1 MTVHRTLHFWHLRCR
16 GRLTFLP
23 AALQHRNNGTL
34 QRDGGCAYCP
44 VIWRKHLHPEKGQA
58 CWMVSVVGPGPLDLN
73 FSSYNPIHGLFTC
86 HLVPPLQPLE
96 IKSQGWALLWWTF
109 SQYVCT
115 PDHMVTF
122 KTTHW
127 DMSTMSQKSWKTIFL
142 HWLWHL
148 LWVINIL
155 SFISIRETGARWF
168 EGLQVRL
175 KFYILHDF

>member
-115 PDHMVTF
+115 PDHMVTLR
-122 KTTHW
+122 
-127 DMSTMSQKSWKTIFL
+127 L
-142 HWLWHL
+142 HT
-148 LWVINIL
+148 
-155 SFISIRETGARWF
+155 ETCQLCLRKA
-168 EGLQVRL
+168 EKQYS
-175 KFYILHDF
+175 YIGYGICCGW